1 MTESNSLTIS
11 IRSVLNNTIKLVLM
25 AAFYIAGALSANQVS
40 VLTIDTQRSRINELE
55 NETETQRLEIND
67 LTQRVTKNADNLAAI
82 AEIRDELTAI
92 RTEIKVL
99 KEFHEK

>member
-1 MTESNSLTIS
+1 MTDQSNLTIS
-11 IRSVLNNTIKLVLM
+11 VRSVLNNTIKLVLM

-55 NETETQRLEIND
+55 IETETQRLEIND
-67 LTQRVTKNADNLAAI
+67 LTQRVAKNADNLATI
-82 AEIRDELTAI
+82 AEIRDELSAI

>member
-1 MTESNSLTIS
+1 MTDQSNLTIS
-11 IRSVLNNTIKLVLM
+11 VRSVLNNTIKLVLM

-55 NETETQRLEIND
+55 SETETQRLEIND
-67 LTQRVTKNADNLAAI
+67 LTQRVAKNADNLATI
-82 AEIRDELTAI
+82 AEIRDELSAI

>member
-1 MTESNSLTIS
+1 MTESNNLTIS
-11 IRSVLNNTIKLVLM
+11 VRSVLNNTIKLVLM

-40 VLTIDTQRSRINELE
+40 VLTIDTQRSRISELE
-55 NETETQRLEIND
+55 SETETQRLEIND

-99 KEFHEK
+99 KEFHER